1 MISQQ
6 SLGRACH
13 VPLCMRQ
20 SQTGLRISQRRAVL
34 VRAEKDDDP
43 KLSFKSNDR
52 AGLGFTE
59 SDSAGQTNIFAVEP
73 KSYVQGS
80 KNDGTSDAQDS
91 TQGGAAI
98 AGTVAVGAVV
108 AGLILLSGGDP
119 DVVSGPEAGLKP
131 LSEYASQFAQEVSSR
146 SSASA
151 PEIVDM

>member
-1 MISQQ
+1 M
-6 SLGRACH
+6 
-13 VPLCMRQ
+13 PLCMRQ
-20 SQTGLRISQRRAVL
+20 SQSGLRISQRRAVL

-131 LSEYASQFAQEVSSR
+131 LSEYASQFTQEVSI
-146 SSASA
+146 SSSSSSSPSA